1 MRVLFLSLLDFESLD
16 ERNIY
21 TDLLR
26 QFVKNDH
33 EVSIISPIERR
44 KGKSE
49 RIIEI
54 SKNCEIL
61 KLRIG
66 NIQKTNKI
74 KKGIST
80 LLVENQFIVGIK
92 KHFSNRRFDLVLYVT
107 PPITFQKVIH
117 FIKKRDNAKSYLLLK
132 DIFPQGAVDLGFIP
146 GKGLLYNYFRKK
158 EQKLYKV
165 SDYIGTLSQRNSE
178 YLCKHNLYIDRN
190 KVEINPNSIEIVDNE
205 SNSDSDNVRKKLSI
219 PKDSVLFLYG
229 GNLGKPQGIDFL
241 IRFLVDQKISGAF
254 FLIVGS
260 GTEYDKLEKALN
272 NADKNNVRLL
282 SQLPKF
288 EYIELEKI
296 CDVGMIFLDR
306 RFTIPNIPS
315 RMLGYMAM
323 KKPIVAATDCNTDL
337 KDIME
342 DGKFGFWSE
351 HGDFSGLM
359 KNIELILNVEKR
371 KKMGI
376 NSFKYLCENY
386 DVRDSYQ
393 KIINHFI

>member
-1 MRVLFLSLLDFESLD
+1 MRVLFLSLLDFESLY

-49 RIIEI
+49 RVIKI

-61 KLRIG
+61 KLKIG
-66 NIQKTNKI
+66 NIQKTKI
-74 KKGIST
+74 IEKGIST
-80 LLVENQFIVGIK
+80 FLVEKQFISGIK
-92 KHFSNRRFDLVLYVT
+92 KYFFHKKFDLVLYVT
-107 PPITFQKVIH
+107 PPITFQKVID
-117 FIKKRDNAKSYLLLK
+117 FVKKRDGARSYLLLK
-132 DIFPQGAVDLGFIP
+132 DIFPQGAVDLGYIP
-146 GKGLLYNYFRKK
+146 RKGLLYNYFRKK
-158 EQKLYKV
+158 EQKLYEV
-165 SDYIGTLSQRNSE
+165 SDYIGTLSQENSE

-190 KVEINPNSIEIVDNE
+190 KVEINPNSIEIVDYE
-205 SNSDSDNVRKKLSI
+205 SNSDSDIVRKKLII

-241 IRFLVDQKISGAF
+241 IHFLVNQEISGAF

-272 NADKNNVRLL
+272 NADKNNVLLL

-288 EYIELEKI
+288 EYTELEKS

-315 RMLGYMAM
+315 RMLGYMVM

-351 HGDFSGLM
+351 HGDFSSLM
-359 KNIELILNVEKR
+359 KNIELISNAKKR

-386 DVRDSYQ
+386 NVKDSYQ
-393 KIINHFI
+393 KIINHFV